1 MGGKKMTIRDIA
13 SRSGVSRATVSR
25 YLNGG
30 HWVSDEAA
38 AKIRKV
44 IDQTGY
50 VANKNARSLAT
61 GHSDSVAFLLGEPQE
76 LLFDDP
82 NFSTLLRSIADE
94 LGRKGMSL
102 IMMTTDNDAENE
114 RNLKFLRGGP
124 VDGVLL
130 VAWHRGV
137 HKGLLKSLREMRMP
151 VVVAEYPPI
160 DAKAVSYVHV
170 DDYQGAAQ
178 ATRYLAERG
187 ARRIG
192 MLAGPEGPSGTRA
205 RIRGFEDMLEQLDLE
220 PEGIEHGGYNK
231 ASGYEATLRLLGQA
245 GRVDDAGGAE
255 SAENADN
262 TENADIADGAGR
274 VDNAGDIGLTD
285 NADNVDNAG
294 NANQTGGADNTGDI
308 KRAGNAAKVEQ
319 TDNAAKAESPIDGLF
334 AASDLMA
341 AGALQAL
348 RQQGL
353 AVPGDVQV
361 VGFDDQAVAR
371 ICEPPL
377 TTIRQP
383 FDGIGKH
390 MVDQL
395 IDLMNGGAP
404 SGTTLPLELVVR
416 ESTK

>member
-1 MGGKKMTIRDIA
+1 MAGKKMTIRDIA
-13 SRSGVSRATVSR
+13 RRSGVSRATVSR

-160 DAKAVSYVHV
+160 DAKAISYVHV

-178 ATRYLAERG
+178 ATRYLVEHG
-187 ARRIG
+187 ARHVG

-205 RIRGFEDMLEQLDLE
+205 RIRGFEDMLEQLGRR
-220 PEGIEHGGYNK
+220 PVAIEHGSYNK
-231 ASGYEATLRLLGQA
+231 ASGYEATLRLLERNGREDGVSGTGQL
-245 GRVDDAGGAE
+245 E
-255 SAENADN
+255 C
-262 TENADIADGAGR
+262 
-274 VDNAGDIGLTD
+274 
-285 NADNVDNAG
+285 
-294 NANQTGGADNTGDI
+294 
-308 KRAGNAAKVEQ
+308 
-319 TDNAAKAESPIDGLF
+319 PIDGLF

-348 RQQGL
+348 RQKGL
-353 AVPGDVQV
+353 SVPDDVQV
-361 VGFDDQAVAR
+361 VGFDDQDVAR

-383 FDGIGKH
+383 FNSIGKH

-404 SGTTLPLELVVR
+404 SGITLPLELVAR

>member
-1 MGGKKMTIRDIA
+1 MDGKKMTIRDIA

-44 IDQTGY
+44 IEKTGY

-102 IMMTTDNDAENE
+102 IMMTTDNDDENE

-137 HKGLLKSLREMRMP
+137 HPGLLQSLREMRMP

-160 DAKAVSYVHV
+160 DAEATSYVHV

-178 ATRYLAERG
+178 ATRYLVERG
-187 ARRIG
+187 ARHIA
-192 MLAGPEGPSGTRA
+192 MLTGPEGPSGTQA
-205 RIRGFEDMLEQLDLE
+205 RIRGFEDMLEKLGWE
-220 PEGIEHGGYNK
+220 PVAIEHGTYNK
-231 ASGYEATLRLLGQA
+231 ASGYQATLRLLERGGSGGQTVQASSDGKA
-245 GRVDDAGGAE
+245 GA
-255 SAENADN
+255 
-262 TENADIADGAGR
+262 
-274 VDNAGDIGLTD
+274 
-285 NADNVDNAG
+285 
-294 NANQTGGADNTGDI
+294 
-308 KRAGNAAKVEQ
+308 
-319 TDNAAKAESPIDGLF
+319 PIDGLF

-353 AVPGDVQV
+353 RVPGDVQV
-361 VGFDDQAVAR
+361 VGFDDQAIAR
-371 ICEPPL
+371 ICEPAL

-395 IDLMNGGAP
+395 IDLMGGGAP
-404 SGTTLPLELVVR
+404 SGVTLPLELVVR
-416 ESTK
+416 DSTR